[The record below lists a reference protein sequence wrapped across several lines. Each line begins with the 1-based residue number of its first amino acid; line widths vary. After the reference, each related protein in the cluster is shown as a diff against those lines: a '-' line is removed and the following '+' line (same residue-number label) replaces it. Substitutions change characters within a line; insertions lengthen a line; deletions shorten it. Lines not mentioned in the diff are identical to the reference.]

1 MANFLG
7 ILREV
12 FRPTPRE
19 ANGDSQHRSLRS
31 DKRGGVTI
39 WFSISL
45 PLLAMAVGAA
55 VDYNNEAVYGR
66 QLQAAVDSAALA
78 GAVAQSNGLDA
89 VATAKQYLANNFVA
103 PPNNAISS
111 TVTVDTTTSVVKVAA
126 SGSVPTYIMGL
137 VGYRALPINA
147 HAGATTGATGPTEVA
162 IVFDTTYSMS
172 ALSSNG
178 LTKLANAQADAVA
191 LVQKLFTLPNGA
203 QNPFVKVGLVPFGV
217 YVNIKNAAVQSLT
230 AQGMTS
236 SAALA
241 ALTPSTVSHP
251 ALNQFGSAP
260 NALPWLTN
268 TATNTTYNQ
277 ACWENY
283 GTWTCTN
290 AGWVS
295 QTCYNDGVPY
305 DCSYQSQSCS
315 APDLHT
321 QSCSQDWWGYGWGG
335 CVATTPGNGDLT
347 DTLTSSNPAWGVLNY
362 NCASPMQR
370 LTTDVSGLI
379 AQINSL
385 TANDDTYIPEGL
397 IWGWRTLS
405 PNAPFGDGA
414 AYNSGTKKILIL
426 MTDGYNTQQPN
437 PNLQYPWS
445 SWAQYGPG
453 GYYNNQ
459 GNDGTADATLRT
471 TCANVVNSGITVFTI
486 AFEVNNPNI
495 QSILMN
501 CATTP
506 THYYNATD
514 IVSLSGAFQSIAGSL
529 TQAHLTQ

>member
-1 MANFLG
+1 MGNFRDY
-7 ILREV
+7 LRRAG
-12 FRPTPRE
+12 RPTPPVTPNTRPSCTLPVD
-19 ANGDSQHRSLRS
+19 N
-31 DKRGGVTI
+31 RGGVAV
-39 WFSISL
+39 WFSVAL
-45 PLLAMAVGAA
+45 PALAMFVGAA

-89 VATAKQYLANNFVA
+89 VVTAKQYLANNFVA
-103 PPNNAISS
+103 PPNNAITSS
-111 TVTVDTTTSVVKVAA
+111 VNVDATTSVVNVSA
-126 SGSVPTYIMGL
+126 SGSVPTYIMGM
-137 VGYRALPINA
+137 VGYSALPINA
-147 HAGATTGATGPTEVA
+147 HAGATTGATGPTEVT

-178 LTKLANAQADAVA
+178 VTKLANAQADAVA
-191 LVQKLFTLPNGA
+191 LVQKLFMLPNGS
-203 QNPFVKVGLVPFGV
+203 QNPYVKIGLVPFGV
-217 YVNIKNAAVQSLT
+217 YVNVQNAAIQSLT
-230 AQGMTS
+230 QQGMTS
-236 SAALA
+236 SAALS
-241 ALTPSTVSHP
+241 ALTPATVSYP
-251 ALNQFGSAP
+251 SLNQYGTAANP
-260 NALPWLTN
+260 LPWLTN
-268 TATNTTYNQ
+268 TASNTTYNQ

-283 GTWTCTN
+283 GPTTCTN
-290 AGWVS
+290 TGWVS

-315 APDLHT
+315 APDLRT
-321 QSCSQDWWGYGWGG
+321 QTCSQEWWGYGWGG
-335 CVATTPGNGDLT
+335 CVATTPNNGDLT
-347 DTLTSSNPAWGVLNY
+347 DTITSSNPVWGVLNY

-370 LTTDVSGLI
+370 LTTNMSSLI
-379 AQINSL
+379 SQINSL

-405 PNAPFGDGA
+405 PNAPFADGA

-437 PNLQYPWS
+437 PSLQYPWS

-453 GYYNNQ
+453 GYYNNE
-459 GNDGTADATLRT
+459 GNDGTADNTLKT
-471 TCANVVNSGITVFTI
+471 TCANVVKAGITVFTI

-506 THYYNATD
+506 TNYYNATD